1 LRFITQSF
9 ERKSLRVKIKVLL
22 TLTIFG
28 FIQLTTLYAQH
39 GGTGVYDFLNTP
51 VSARVAALGGSMV
64 PVDDGDI
71 TLSLTNPALIK
82 PSIHNQLALAYV
94 NYFADINYG
103 SVQYARSFES
113 LGNFAASLQY
123 FNYGTFDYADEGGNR
138 DGTFNAADMAFTLG
152 WGRELDS
159 SFSIGANLKFVNAS
173 YESYNSFGL
182 AVDVAGTYQ
191 TKSGW
196 LVALT
201 ARNIGSEL
209 SSFLPGDP
217 STIPFSMQLGLSKR
231 LDHVPFRF
239 ILVYDHLQKWDLT
252 YDDPLDL
259 AGNIDPITGEKRER
273 DKLSTFGDQL
283 MRHIIMGGE
292 FYIGN
297 NLILR
302 GSYNYKR
309 RQEMKIPDKLGMV
322 GFSWGLGIRLN
333 RFHLSYSRS
342 AYHVVGSPNY
352 FTITTNLDSFGR
364 NF

>member
-1 LRFITQSF
+1 M
-9 ERKSLRVKIKVLL
+9 KNKIIL
-22 TLTIFG
+22 TLFVSLLLQELSL
-28 FIQLTTLYAQH
+28 FAQV
-39 GGTGVYDFLNTP
+39 GGRGTYDFLNAP
-51 VSARVAALGGSMV
+51 VSARVAALGGSVV

-71 TLSLTNPALIK
+71 TLSLSNPALIK
-82 PSIHNQLALAYV
+82 PGMHNQLGLAYV

-103 SVQYARSFES
+103 SVQYARTFES
-113 LGNFAASLQY
+113 LGSFAASLQY
-123 FNYGTFDYADEGGNR
+123 YNYGTFDYADEGGER
-138 DGTFNAADMAFTLG
+138 DGTFTAADMAFTIG

-159 SFSIGANLKFVNAS
+159 NFSIGANMKFVNAS
-173 YESYNSFGL
+173 WESYNSFGI

-191 TKSGW
+191 NQNGW
-196 LVALT
+196 LFSLT

-209 SSFLPGDP
+209 KSFLPGEP
-217 STIPFSMQLGLSKR
+217 SLMPFSMQLGLSKR

-239 ILVYDHLQKWDLT
+239 IVVYDHLEKWDLT

-259 AGNIDPITGEKRER
+259 AGNIDPITGERREK
-273 DKLSTFGDQL
+273 DGMSEFADQF
-283 MRHIIMGGE
+283 MRHIILGGE

-342 AYHVVGSPNY
+342 AFHVVGSPNY